1 MDKLKE
7 CLTTRNS
14 AKWARKGN
22 HHIEILLSSHG
33 EEKKNLE
40 GLLWGVKDQEA
51 HVNIYIGP
59 RAQSKEEPL
68 FGHGKNLS
76 SAKYGREQRERL
88 ITERG
93 TPGHSMEHE
102 KY

>member
-7 CLTTRNS
+7 CLTSRHS
-14 AKWARKGN
+14 AKRAREDN
-22 HHIEILLSSHG
+22 HHIEILISSHR

-40 GLLWGVKDQEA
+40 GLLWRVKDQEV

-68 FGHGKNLS
+68 LGHGKN
-76 SAKYGREQRERL
+76 
-88 ITERG
+88 
-93 TPGHSMEHE
+93 PP
-102 KY
+102 